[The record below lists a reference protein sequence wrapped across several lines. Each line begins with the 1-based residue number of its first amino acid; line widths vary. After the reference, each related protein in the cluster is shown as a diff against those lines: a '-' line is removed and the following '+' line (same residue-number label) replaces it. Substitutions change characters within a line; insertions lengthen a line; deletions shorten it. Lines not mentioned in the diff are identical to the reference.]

1 MRTRKRSH
9 VKCSMLRFIGIVRTH
24 GTGATRQATR
34 LHTVL
39 PLRAVQVGG
48 AGIELVAFRV
58 KGLDRTGL

>member
-1 MRTRKRSH
+1 MRTRKRPH
-9 VKCSMLRFIGIVRTH
+9 MKCSMRRFICIVRTH
-24 GTGATRQATR
+24 WAGAPRQAAR